1 MKKHERTERARG
13 WSRRSFLAAAGAAA
27 LGATPGRARAQARP
41 VVRLQAFAGGSTAI
55 ALKAIEEGGFDKVH
69 GFEGKMFYFNPN
81 ISYQQFIQR
90 NTDISFDTDPLV
102 VAKARLEGHKMVCF
116 HSITNNH
123 CAILVKKEAPYRSLA
138 DLKGKRLGHYGIDTG
153 GFSSFALVARA
164 RLGLDVMKE
173 FQLREAAAPA
183 LLPLLGKGDL
193 DAIVSFEPLMS
204 KAAVTIGSR
213 TLYGPFAHLWVEE
226 TGQPLLLTAMAAF
239 EDYVRT
245 HRDLCRRVRDAWV
258 DTARWIT
265 ANPGIVERD
274 SFKKLTGVTE
284 PEAIPLLKRAIVEV
298 PMYNDSW
305 DGMREAT
312 EKAIQRAADLKVGID
327 RNPGGST
334 MRLDG

>member
-1 MKKHERTERARG
+1 MTQHEIRHGRR
-13 WSRRSFLAAAGAAA
+13 WSRRRFLAAAGAAA
-27 LGATPGRARAQARP
+27 ATALPRRARAQAPP

-55 ALKAIEEGGFDKVH
+55 ALKAIEEGGFDKKH

-90 NTDISFDTDPLV
+90 NTDVSFDTDPLV

-116 HSITNNH
+116 HAITNNH
-123 CAILVKKEAPYRSLA
+123 CAILVKKDAPYRTLA

-153 GFSSFALVARA
+153 GFSSFALVARTRA
-164 RLGLDVMKE
+164 GIDALKD

-183 LLPLLGKGDL
+183 LLPLLGKGEL
-193 DAIVSFEPLMS
+193 DAIVSFEPLIS
-204 KAAVTIGSR
+204 RATVAVGSR
-213 TLYGPFAHLWVEE
+213 TLFGPFAHLWREE

-239 EDYVRT
+239 EDYVQKN
-245 HRDLCRRVRDAWV
+245 RDLCRRVRDAWV
-258 DTARWIT
+258 ETARWIT
-265 ANPGIVERD
+265 ANPDIVERD
-274 SFKKLTGVTE
+274 AFKKLTGVTD
-284 PEAIPLLKRAIVEV
+284 PEAMALLKRAIREV

-305 DGMREAT
+305 DGVREAT
-312 EKAIQRAADLKVGID
+312 EKAIQRAAELKVVID